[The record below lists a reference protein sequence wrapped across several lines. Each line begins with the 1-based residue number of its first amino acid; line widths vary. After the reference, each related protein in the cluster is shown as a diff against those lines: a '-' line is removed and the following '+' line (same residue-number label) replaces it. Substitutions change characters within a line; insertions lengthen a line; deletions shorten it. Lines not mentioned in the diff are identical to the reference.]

1 MNKVVVLLCVLLALS
16 LSSYAFAGTCVCFG
30 KGDVISNCGNGGVA
44 ATPRTVKQGISDSL
58 VKSSY
63 LVKTETTLAD
73 YDTGG
78 KAYSLATG
86 WLCFK

>member
-1 MNKVVVLLCVLLALS
+1 MKKIVALSLMLLMLS
-16 LSSYAFAGTCVCFG
+16 LSSYAFAGICVCFG
-30 KGDVISNCGNGGVA
+30 KGNVISNCGNGGVA
-44 ATPRTVKQGISDSL
+44 ANPMTVKQGISDSV
-58 VKSSY
+58 VKSGY

-73 YDTGG
+73 YDNGG

>member
-1 MNKVVVLLCVLLALS
+1 
-16 LSSYAFAGTCVCFG
+16 
-30 KGDVISNCGNGGVA
+30 VA
-44 ATPRTVKQGISDSL
+44 ANPMTVKQGISDSV
-58 VKSSY
+58 VKSGY

-73 YDTGG
+73 YDNGG